1 MADRRDGPRRL
12 PRAPLRSRGRRR
24 WVVLI
29 AAAGMWLLFLRST
42 DSVTVATVMWLMLA
56 TAVGLGLMALRWL
69 GFDRDHPWVQRMG
82 ERPWRDGREVLQ
94 LALRHLPEVFI
105 VTPSGSLLAPNAL
118 EVLMNPDDFASLIEV
133 MDQSLIDSWAS
144 EAYQSCIGEHAAR
157 LGGDGPVMIR
167 VASDPDVLAG
177 RYRLRQG
184 RLVGAAHAV
193 SAGPAG
199 PAQEAGVGYA
209 AGVVQAAGAGYPA
222 GAVQAGRTGYATDA
236 GRAPGA
242 GYAVDGVRAA
252 GAGSVPGAGSAADA
266 GSAAAGGF
274 GFRAAEARTFQA
286 SDGRTLDSGDGGP
299 HMDGGARALPT
310 DLLTVGAV
318 SAVPLLRL
326 VTGGSAAETRLS
338 GARAGRGTAVELL
351 LPEEP
356 TVSRVHAKFVF
367 REGQWRVTGLGRN
380 GLMVNEMP
388 VRGEQAVRDGDLIH
402 WGNQPGAL
410 VSRVQIGPA

>member
-1 MADRRDGPRRL
+1 MA
-12 PRAPLRSRGRRR
+12 
-24 WVVLI
+24 VI
-29 AAAGMWLLFLRST
+29 WLLFLRGT
-42 DSVTVATVMWLMLA
+42 ASVTAA
-56 TAVGLGLMALRWL
+56 TAMLLLLGIAIGLGLMALRWL
-69 GFDRDHPWVQRMG
+69 GVDRDHPWVQRIS

-118 EVLMNPDDFASLIEV
+118 EVLMNPDDFASLTEV
-133 MDQSLIDSWAS
+133 MDQGLIDSWAC

-157 LGGDGPVMIR
+157 LGGDGPVTVR

-184 RLVGAAHAV
+184 RLVGTAHAV

-199 PAQEAGVGYA
+199 AAQAVGAVPA
-209 AGVVQAAGAGYPA
+209 AG
-222 GAVQAGRTGYATDA
+222 
-236 GRAPGA
+236 
-242 GYAVDGVRAA
+242 
-252 GAGSVPGAGSAADA
+252 
-266 GSAAAGGF
+266 GGF

-286 SDGRTLDSGDGGP
+286 SDGRTLDSGDGRP
-299 HMDGGARALPT
+299 RIDGDGARALPT

-318 SAVPLLRL
+318 ASVPLLRL
-326 VTGGSAAETRLS
+326 VTGASAAETRIS

-367 REGQWRVTGLGRN
+367 RDGQWRVTGLGRN
-380 GLMVNEMP
+380 GLMVNEIP
-388 VRGEQAVRDGDLIH
+388 VRGEQVVSDGDLIR
-402 WGNQPGAL
+402 WGGQPGAL

>member
-1 MADRRDGPRRL
+1 
-12 PRAPLRSRGRRR
+12 
-24 WVVLI
+24 
-29 AAAGMWLLFLRST
+29 
-42 DSVTVATVMWLMLA
+42 
-56 TAVGLGLMALRWL
+56 
-69 GFDRDHPWVQRMG
+69 MG

-118 EVLMNPDDFASLIEV
+118 EVLMNPDDFTSLTEV
-133 MDQSLIDSWAS
+133 MDQSLIDSWAC
-144 EAYQSCIGEHAAR
+144 EAYESCIGELAAR
-157 LGGDGPVMIR
+157 LGGDGPVTVR

-184 RLVGAAHAV
+184 RLAGAAHAV
-193 SAGPAG
+193 SAGPVNV
-199 PAQEAGVGYA
+199 AQEAA
-209 AGVVQAAGAGYPA
+209 ARYVSGAGQAAG
-222 GAVQAGRTGYATDA
+222 TGY
-236 GRAPGA
+236 
-242 GYAVDGVRAA
+242 VA
-252 GAGSVPGAGSAADA
+252 GAGQAGGTGYVAGARQAAGTGYGAGA
-266 GSAAAGGF
+266 GQAVGAWHAVGAGHAAAGGF

-286 SDGRTLDSGDGGP
+286 SDGRTLDPGDDGP
-299 HMDGGARALPT
+299 RIGRGGARALPT

-318 SAVPLLRL
+318 SSVPLLRL

-367 REGQWRVTGLGRN
+367 RDGQWRVTGLGRN
-380 GLMVNEMP
+380 GLMVNELL
-388 VRGEQAVRDGDLIH
+388 VQGEQVIRDGDLIR

-410 VSRVQIGPA
+410 VSRVQVGPA

>member
-12 PRAPLRSRGRRR
+12 PRAPLRSRSRRR

-29 AAAGMWLLFLRST
+29 GAAGMWLLFLRGT
-42 DSVTVATVMWLMLA
+42 DSLAVATVMLLMLA

-69 GFDRDHPWVQRMG
+69 GVDRDHPWVQRMG

-118 EVLMNPDDFASLIEV
+118 EVLMNPDDFASLTEV
-133 MDQSLIDSWAS
+133 MDQSLIDSWAC

-157 LGGDGPVMIR
+157 LGGDGPVVVR

-184 RLVGAAHAV
+184 RLVGAALEAGARDAAGGV
-193 SAGPAG
+193 GAGGPGYATGPVRAGGPGLAAGPA
-199 PAQEAGVGYA
+199 
-209 AGVVQAAGAGYPA
+209 
-222 GAVQAGRTGYATDA
+222 R
-236 GRAPGA
+236 
-242 GYAVDGVRAA
+242 
-252 GAGSVPGAGSAADA
+252 ADA
-266 GSAAAGGF
+266 GPPAGGF

-299 HMDGGARALPT
+299 HIAGGGARALPT
-310 DLLTVGAV
+310 DLLTVGPV

-326 VTGGSAAETRLS
+326 VTGGSAAETRVS
-338 GARAGRGTAVELL
+338 GARAGRGAAVELL

-356 TVSRVHAKFVF
+356 TVSRVHATFAF
-367 REGQWRVTGLGRN
+367 RAGRWWVTGLGRN

-388 VRGEQAVRDGDLIH
+388 ARGEQVVRDGDLIR

-410 VSRVQIGPA
+410 VSRVQIVPV

>member
-1 MADRRDGPRRL
+1 M
-12 PRAPLRSRGRRR
+12 R
-24 WVVLI
+24 WVVLVGV
-29 AAAGMWLLFLRST
+29 AGMWLLFLRGTGSL
-42 DSVTVATVMWLMLA
+42 TVATVMLLMLA
-56 TAVGLGLMALRWL
+56 TAIGLGLAALRWL

-105 VTPSGSLLAPNAL
+105 MTPSGSLLAPNAL
-118 EVLMNPDDFASLIEV
+118 EVLMNPDDFASLTEV
-133 MDQSLIDSWAS
+133 MDESLIDSWAC

-157 LGGDGPVMIR
+157 LGGDGPVMVR
-167 VASDPDVLAG
+167 VASDPEVLAG

-193 SAGPAG
+193 SGVPAG
-199 PAQEAGVGYA
+199 AAQA
-209 AGVVQAAGAGYPA
+209 AVADNAAGAAQAAAAENVA
-222 GAVQAGRTGYATDA
+222 G
-236 GRAPGA
+236 P
-242 GYAVDGVRAA
+242 VRAA
-252 GAGSVPGAGSAADA
+252 GAAP
-266 GSAAAGGF
+266 AAAGGF

-299 HMDGGARALPT
+299 PMGGGGARALPT

-318 SAVPLLRL
+318 SSVPLLRL
-326 VTGGSAAETRLS
+326 VTGGSAAETRVS

-367 REGQWRVTGLGRN
+367 RDGQWRVTGLGRN

-388 VRGEQAVRDGDLIH
+388 ARSEQVVRDGDLIR
-402 WGNQPGAL
+402 WGNQPGAV

>member
-1 MADRRDGPRRL
+1 MADRRDGPRRP

-29 AAAGMWLLFLRST
+29 GVAGMWLLLLRGT
-42 DSVTVATVMWLMLA
+42 GSVTVATVMLLMLA
-56 TAVGLGLMALRWL
+56 TAAGLGLMALRWL
-69 GFDRDHPWVQRMG
+69 GVDRDHPWIQRMG

-105 VTPSGSLLAPNAL
+105 ITPSGSLLAPNAL
-118 EVLMNPDDFASLIEV
+118 EVLMHPDDFASLTGV
-133 MDQSLIDSWAS
+133 MDQSLIDSWAG
-144 EAYQSCIGEHAAR
+144 EAYQSCIDEHGAR
-157 LGGDGPVMIR
+157 PGGDGPIMVR

-184 RLVGAAHAV
+184 RLVGAQHAATV
-193 SAGPAG
+193 VPAG
-199 PAQEAGVGYA
+199 AGQVAGAGYA
-209 AGVVQAAGAGYPA
+209 AGAGQMMGAGYPA
-222 GAVQAGRTGYATDA
+222 GAG
-236 GRAPGA
+236 P
-242 GYAVDGVRAA
+242 
-252 GAGSVPGAGSAADA
+252 
-266 GSAAAGGF
+266 AAAGGF

-286 SDGRTLDSGDGGP
+286 SDGRTLDSGDGGLRV
-299 HMDGGARALPT
+299 GGARALPT

-318 SAVPLLRL
+318 STAPLLRL
-326 VTGGSAAETRLS
+326 VTGGSAAETRVS

-356 TVSRVHAKFVF
+356 TVSRVHAKFIF
-367 REGQWRVTGLGRN
+367 RDGQWRVTGLGRN

-388 VRGEQAVRDGDLIH
+388 VRDGQVVRDGDLIR

-410 VSRVQIGPA
+410 VSRVQVGPA

>member
-29 AAAGMWLLFLRST
+29 GAAATWLLFLRGT
-42 DSVTVATVMWLMLA
+42 DSVTVATVMLVMLA
-56 TAVGLGLMALRWL
+56 IAVGLGLMALRWL

-118 EVLMNPDDFASLIEV
+118 EVIMNPDDFASLTEV
-133 MDQSLIDSWAS
+133 MDQSLIDSWAC

-157 LGGDGPVMIR
+157 LGGDGPVMVR

-193 SAGPAG
+193 SAPPAG
-199 PAQEAGVGYA
+199 AAQEAGAGYA
-209 AGVVQAAGAGYPA
+209 AGVVQAGGA
-222 GAVQAGRTGYATDA
+222 GYATDA
-236 GRAPGA
+236 GQPGEA
-242 GYAVDGVRAA
+242 GYAVGAVRAARAGPAASAGPAA
-252 GAGSVPGAGSAADA
+252 GAGSGPAAGAGA
-266 GSAAAGGF
+266 AAAGGF

-286 SDGRTLDSGDGGP
+286 SDGRTLDAGDGGP
-299 HMDGGARALPT
+299 HIDGGGARALPT

-367 REGQWRVTGLGRN
+367 RNSQWRVTGLGRN
-380 GLMVNEMP
+380 GLMVNETP
-388 VRGEQAVRDGDLIH
+388 VRGEQVVRDGDLIH

>member
-29 AAAGMWLLFLRST
+29 GVAGMWLLFLRGT
-42 DSVTVATVMWLMLA
+42 GSVAVSTVMLLMLA
-56 TAVGLGLMALRWL
+56 TAIGLGLMALRWL
-69 GFDRDHPWVQRMG
+69 GVDRDHPWVQRMG

-105 VTPSGSLLAPNAL
+105 VTPSGSLLAPNAV
-118 EVLMNPDDFASLIEV
+118 EVLMNPDDFASLTEV
-133 MDQSLIDSWAS
+133 MDQSLIDSWAC
-144 EAYQSCIGEHAAR
+144 EAYQSCIGEHAAH
-157 LGGDGPVMIR
+157 LGGDGPVMVR

-184 RLVGAAHAV
+184 RLAGAAKAMSAV
-193 SAGPAG
+193 SGDAAQGRAEYVAGAAQGRAG
-199 PAQEAGVGYA
+199 YVAGA
-209 AGVVQAAGAGYPA
+209 VQGGGAGYVA
-222 GAVQAGRTGYATDA
+222 GAVQAG
-236 GRAPGA
+236 GA
-242 GYAVDGVRAA
+242 GHTAGAVRVA
-252 GAGSVPGAGSAADA
+252 GAGQ
-266 GSAAAGGF
+266 AAAGGF

-299 HMDGGARALPT
+299 HPDGGSARALPT
-310 DLLTVGAV
+310 DLLTVSAV

-367 REGQWRVTGLGRN
+367 RDGQWWVTGLGRN
-380 GLMVNEMP
+380 GLMVNELP
-388 VRGEQAVRDGDLIH
+388 VRGEQVVRDSDLIR

-410 VSRVQIGPA
+410 VSRVQIGPV

>member
-1 MADRRDGPRRL
+1 
-12 PRAPLRSRGRRR
+12 
-24 WVVLI
+24 
-29 AAAGMWLLFLRST
+29 MWLLFLRGT
-42 DSVTVATVMWLMLA
+42 DSVTVATVMLLMLA
-56 TAVGLGLMALRWL
+56 TAVGLGLLALRWV
-69 GFDRDHPWVQRMG
+69 GVDRDHPWVQRMG

-118 EVLMNPDDFASLIEV
+118 EVLMNPDDFASLTEV
-133 MDQSLIDSWAS
+133 MDQNLIDSWAC
-144 EAYQSCIGEHAAR
+144 EAYQSCIVEHAAR
-157 LGGDGPVMIR
+157 LGGDGPVMVR

-184 RLVGAAHAV
+184 RLVGAGPAVSAAHAV
-193 SAGPAG
+193 SATPAG
-199 PAQEAGVGYA
+199 A
-209 AGVVQAAGAGYPA
+209 AQAAGAGYAVGAWPVVPVA
-222 GAVQAGRTGYATDA
+222 GPTESDAV
-236 GRAPGA
+236 GA
-242 GYAVDGVRAA
+242 G
-252 GAGSVPGAGSAADA
+252 P
-266 GSAAAGGF
+266 AAAGGF
-274 GFRAAEARTFQA
+274 GFPAAEARTFQA
-286 SDGRTLDSGDGGP
+286 SDGRTLDSGDDAPRIGG
-299 HMDGGARALPT
+299 GGARALPT

-318 SAVPLLRL
+318 SGVPLLRL

-367 REGQWRVTGLGRN
+367 RDDQWRVTGLGRN

-388 VRGEQAVRDGDLIH
+388 VRGEHVVRDGDVIR

-410 VSRVQIGPA
+410 ESRIQIGPA

>member
-1 MADRRDGPRRL
+1 
-12 PRAPLRSRGRRR
+12 
-24 WVVLI
+24 
-29 AAAGMWLLFLRST
+29 
-42 DSVTVATVMWLMLA
+42 
-56 TAVGLGLMALRWL
+56 
-69 GFDRDHPWVQRMG
+69 
-82 ERPWRDGREVLQ
+82 
-94 LALRHLPEVFI
+94 LPEVFI

-118 EVLMNPDDFASLIEV
+118 EVLMNPDDFAALAEV
-133 MDQSLIDSWAS
+133 MDQSLIDSWAC

-157 LGGDGPVMIR
+157 LGGDGPVTVR

-184 RLVGAAHAV
+184 RLVGAAHVV
-193 SAGPAG
+193 SAVPAG
-199 PAQEAGVGYA
+199 TAQET
-209 AGVVQAAGAGYPA
+209 GAGYAA
-222 GAVQAGRTGYATDA
+222 GAVQAGEA
-236 GRAPGA
+236 GH
-242 GYAVDGVRAA
+242 AA
-252 GAGSVPGAGSAADA
+252 GAAHGGRTDY
-266 GSAAAGGF
+266 AAGAVQAAGAVPAAPAGF

-299 HMDGGARALPT
+299 RFDDGGARALPT

-367 REGQWRVTGLGRN
+367 RDGQWRVTGLGRN

-388 VRGEQAVRDGDLIH
+388 VRGEQVVRDGDLIR
-402 WGNQPGAL
+402 WGNQSGAL
-410 VSRVQIGPA
+410 VSQVQIGPA

>member
-1 MADRRDGPRRL
+1 
-12 PRAPLRSRGRRR
+12 
-24 WVVLI
+24 
-29 AAAGMWLLFLRST
+29 
-42 DSVTVATVMWLMLA
+42 MLA
-56 TAVGLGLMALRWL
+56 TAIGLGLMALRWL
-69 GFDRDHPWVQRMG
+69 GVDRDHPWVQRMG

-105 VTPSGSLLAPNAL
+105 VTPSGSLLAPNAV
-118 EVLMNPDDFASLIEV
+118 EVFMNPDDFASLTEV
-133 MDQSLIDSWAS
+133 MDQSLIDSWAC
-144 EAYQSCIGEHAAR
+144 EAYQSCIGEHAAH
-157 LGGDGPVMIR
+157 LGGAGPVMVR

-184 RLVGAAHAV
+184 RLAGAAQAMSAV
-193 SAGPAG
+193 SGDAPQGR
-199 PAQEAGVGYA
+199 
-209 AGVVQAAGAGYPA
+209 AGYVA
-222 GAVQAGRTGYATDA
+222 GAVQAG
-236 GRAPGA
+236 GA
-242 GYAVDGVRAA
+242 GYAAGAVRVA
-252 GAGSVPGAGSAADA
+252 GAGP
-266 GSAAAGGF
+266 AAAGGF

-299 HMDGGARALPT
+299 HTEGGSARALPT
-310 DLLTVGAV
+310 DLLTVSAV

-326 VTGGSAAETRLS
+326 VTGGSAAEMRLS

-367 REGQWRVTGLGRN
+367 RDGQWWVTGLGRN

-388 VRGEQAVRDGDLIH
+388 VRGEQVVRDSDLIR

-410 VSRVQIGPA
+410 VSRVQIGPV

>member
-29 AAAGMWLLFLRST
+29 GVAGMWLLFLRGT
-42 DSVTVATVMWLMLA
+42 GSVAVATVMLLMLA
-56 TAVGLGLMALRWL
+56 TAIGLGLMALRWL
-69 GFDRDHPWVQRMG
+69 GVDRDHPWVQRMG

-105 VTPSGSLLAPNAL
+105 VTPSGSLLAPNAV
-118 EVLMNPDDFASLIEV
+118 EVLMNPDDFASLTEV
-133 MDQSLIDSWAS
+133 MDQSLIDSWAC
-144 EAYQSCIGEHAAR
+144 EAYQSCIGEHAAH
-157 LGGDGPVMIR
+157 LGGDGPVMVR

-184 RLVGAAHAV
+184 RLAGAAQAMSAV
-193 SAGPAG
+193 SGDA
-199 PAQEAGVGYA
+199 AQGR
-209 AGVVQAAGAGYPA
+209 AGYVA
-222 GAVQAGRTGYATDA
+222 GAVQAG
-236 GRAPGA
+236 GA
-242 GYAVDGVRAA
+242 EYAA
-252 GAGSVPGAGSAADA
+252 GAVRVAGAGP
-266 GSAAAGGF
+266 AAAGGF

-299 HMDGGARALPT
+299 HTDGGSARALPT
-310 DLLTVGAV
+310 DLLTVSAV

-367 REGQWRVTGLGRN
+367 RDGQWWVTGLGRN

-388 VRGEQAVRDGDLIH
+388 VRGEQVVRDSDLIR

-410 VSRVQIGPA
+410 VSRVQIGPV

>member
-1 MADRRDGPRRL
+1 VA
-12 PRAPLRSRGRRR
+12 
-24 WVVLI
+24 VI
-29 AAAGMWLLFLRST
+29 WLLFLRGTGSL
-42 DSVTVATVMWLMLA
+42 TVATVMLVMLA
-56 TAVGLGLMALRWL
+56 TALGLGLIALRWL
-69 GFDRDHPWVQRMG
+69 GVDRDHPWVQRMG

-118 EVLMNPDDFASLIEV
+118 EVLMNPDDFDSLTEV
-133 MDQSLIDSWAS
+133 MDQGLIDSWAC

-157 LGGDGPVMIR
+157 LGGDGPVVVR

-184 RLVGAAHAV
+184 RLVGAA
-193 SAGPAG
+193 
-199 PAQEAGVGYA
+199 QETRV
-209 AGVVQAAGAGYPA
+209 GYPA
-222 GAVQAGRTGYATDA
+222 DAVH
-236 GRAPGA
+236 P
-242 GYAVDGVRAA
+242 
-252 GAGSVPGAGSAADA
+252 
-266 GSAAAGGF
+266 AGGF
-274 GFRAAEARTFQA
+274 GFRAAEAGTFQA
-286 SDGRTLDSGDGGP
+286 SDGRTLDSRDGGP
-299 HMDGGARALPT
+299 HTDGGGARALPT
-310 DLLTVGAV
+310 DLLTVGAA
-318 SAVPLLRL
+318 STVPLLRL

-367 REGQWRVTGLGRN
+367 RDGQWRVTGLGRN

-388 VRGEQAVRDGDLIH
+388 VRGEQVVRDGDLIC

>member
-1 MADRRDGPRRL
+1 
-12 PRAPLRSRGRRR
+12 
-24 WVVLI
+24 
-29 AAAGMWLLFLRST
+29 MWLAFLRAT
-42 DSVTVATVMWLMLA
+42 DSMIVATVMSVMLA
-56 TAVGLGLMALRWL
+56 TAVGLSLMALRWL

-118 EVLMNPDDFASLIEV
+118 DVLMNPDDFASLTEV
-133 MDQSLIDSWAS
+133 MDQSLIDSWAC

-157 LGGDGPVMIR
+157 LGGDGPVMVR

-199 PAQEAGVGYA
+199 GRREAGYA
-209 AGVVQAAGAGYPA
+209 A
-222 GAVQAGRTGYATDA
+222 GAVQAGGIGYATDA
-236 GRAPGA
+236 GQAGGA
-242 GYAVDGVRAA
+242 GYAA
-252 GAGSVPGAGSAADA
+252 GA
-266 GSAAAGGF
+266 GSAAAGGL

-286 SDGRTLDSGDGGP
+286 SDGRTLDSADGEP
-299 HMDGGARALPT
+299 HIGGGARALPT

-338 GARAGRGTAVELL
+338 GARAGRGSAVELL

-388 VRGEQAVRDGDLIH
+388 VRGEQVVRDGDSIH
-402 WGNQPGAL
+402 WGSQPGAL

>member
-29 AAAGMWLLFLRST
+29 GVAGMWLLFLRGT
-42 DSVTVATVMWLMLA
+42 GSVAVATVMLLMLA
-56 TAVGLGLMALRWL
+56 TAIGLGLMALRWL
-69 GFDRDHPWVQRMG
+69 GVDRDHPWVQRMG

-105 VTPSGSLLAPNAL
+105 VTPSGSLLAPNAV
-118 EVLMNPDDFASLIEV
+118 EVLMNPDDFASLTEV
-133 MDQSLIDSWAS
+133 MDQSLIDSWAC
-144 EAYQSCIGEHAAR
+144 EAYQSCIGEHAAH
-157 LGGDGPVMIR
+157 LGGDGPVMVR

-184 RLVGAAHAV
+184 RLAGAAQAMSAV
-193 SAGPAG
+193 SGDA
-199 PAQEAGVGYA
+199 AQGR
-209 AGVVQAAGAGYPA
+209 AGYVA
-222 GAVQAGRTGYATDA
+222 GAVQAG
-236 GRAPGA
+236 GA
-242 GYAVDGVRAA
+242 GHAA
-252 GAGSVPGAGSAADA
+252 GAVRVAGAGP
-266 GSAAAGGF
+266 AAAGGL

-299 HMDGGARALPT
+299 HTDGGGARALPT
-310 DLLTVGAV
+310 DLLTVSAV

-367 REGQWRVTGLGRN
+367 RDGQWWVTGLGRN

-388 VRGEQAVRDGDLIH
+388 VRGEQVVRDSDLIR

-410 VSRVQIGPA
+410 VSRVQIGPV

>member
-1 MADRRDGPRRL
+1 
-12 PRAPLRSRGRRR
+12 
-24 WVVLI
+24 
-29 AAAGMWLLFLRST
+29 MWLLFLRGTGSL
-42 DSVTVATVMWLMLA
+42 TVATVMLLMLA
-56 TAVGLGLMALRWL
+56 TAVGLGLIALRWL
-69 GFDRDHPWVQRMG
+69 GVDRDHPWVQRMG

-118 EVLMNPDDFASLIEV
+118 EVLMNPDDFAALTEV
-133 MDQSLIDSWAS
+133 MDQSLIDSWAC
-144 EAYQSCIGEHAAR
+144 EAYQSCIAEHAAR
-157 LGGDGPVMIR
+157 LGGDGPVTVR

-193 SAGPAG
+193 NATPVGAAQKAGASAVGPGGSGYGADPVRAG
-199 PAQEAGVGYA
+199 GPGYA
-209 AGVVQAAGAGYPA
+209 TGPVRAHAGYP
-222 GAVQAGRTGYATDA
+222 TG
-236 GRAPGA
+236 P
-242 GYAVDGVRAA
+242 VR
-252 GAGSVPGAGSAADA
+252 ADA
-266 GSAAAGGF
+266 GPAAGGF

-286 SDGRTLDSGDGGP
+286 SDGRTLDSGDGGARIAG
-299 HMDGGARALPT
+299 GGARALPT

-326 VTGGSAAETRLS
+326 VTGGSAAETRVS
-338 GARAGRGTAVELL
+338 GARAGRGAAVELL

-356 TVSRVHAKFVF
+356 TVSRVHATFAF
-367 REGQWRVTGLGRN
+367 RAGQWWVTGLGRN

-388 VRGEQAVRDGDLIH
+388 ARGEQVVRDGDLIR

-410 VSRVQIGPA
+410 VSRVQIVPA

>member
-29 AAAGMWLLFLRST
+29 GVAGMWLLFLRGT
-42 DSVTVATVMWLMLA
+42 GSVAVATVMLLMLA
-56 TAVGLGLMALRWL
+56 TAIGLGLMALRWL
-69 GFDRDHPWVQRMG
+69 GVDRDHPWVQRMG

-105 VTPSGSLLAPNAL
+105 VTPSGSLLAPNAV
-118 EVLMNPDDFASLIEV
+118 EVLMNPDDFASLTEV
-133 MDQSLIDSWAS
+133 MDQSLIDSWAC
-144 EAYQSCIGEHAAR
+144 EAYQSCIGEHAAH
-157 LGGDGPVMIR
+157 LGGDGPVMVR

-184 RLVGAAHAV
+184 RLAGAAQAMSAV
-193 SAGPAG
+193 SGDA
-199 PAQEAGVGYA
+199 AQGR
-209 AGVVQAAGAGYPA
+209 AGYVA
-222 GAVQAGRTGYATDA
+222 GAVQAG
-236 GRAPGA
+236 GA
-242 GYAVDGVRAA
+242 GYAAGAVRVA
-252 GAGSVPGAGSAADA
+252 GAGP
-266 GSAAAGGF
+266 AAAGGF

-299 HMDGGARALPT
+299 HTDGGSARALPT
-310 DLLTVGAV
+310 DLLTVSAV

-367 REGQWRVTGLGRN
+367 RDGQWWVTGLGRN

-388 VRGEQAVRDGDLIH
+388 VRGEQVVRDGDLIR

-410 VSRVQIGPA
+410 VSRVQIGPV

>member
-29 AAAGMWLLFLRST
+29 GVAGMWLLFLRGT
-42 DSVTVATVMWLMLA
+42 GSVAVATVMLLMLA
-56 TAVGLGLMALRWL
+56 TAIGLGLMALRWL
-69 GFDRDHPWVQRMG
+69 GVDRDHPWVQRMG

-105 VTPSGSLLAPNAL
+105 VTPSGSLLAPNAV
-118 EVLMNPDDFASLIEV
+118 EVLMNPDDFASLTEV
-133 MDQSLIDSWAS
+133 MDQSLIDSWAC
-144 EAYQSCIGEHAAR
+144 EAYQSCIGEHAAH
-157 LGGDGPVMIR
+157 LGGDGPVMVR

-184 RLVGAAHAV
+184 RLAGAAQAMSGV
-193 SAGPAG
+193 SGDA
-199 PAQEAGVGYA
+199 AQGRPGY
-209 AGVVQAAGAGYPA
+209 VA
-222 GAVQAGRTGYATDA
+222 GAVQAG
-236 GRAPGA
+236 GA
-242 GYAVDGVRAA
+242 GYAAGAVRVA
-252 GAGSVPGAGSAADA
+252 GAGP
-266 GSAAAGGF
+266 AAAGGF

-299 HMDGGARALPT
+299 HTDGGSARALPT
-310 DLLTVGAV
+310 DLLTVSAV

-367 REGQWRVTGLGRN
+367 RDGQWWVTGLGRN

-388 VRGEQAVRDGDLIH
+388 VRGEQVVRDSDLIR

-410 VSRVQIGPA
+410 VSRVQIGPV

>member
-1 MADRRDGPRRL
+1 MLRILARRAGQTGARPALRDGAVMADRRDGPRRL

-29 AAAGMWLLFLRST
+29 GVAVMWLLFLRGT
-42 DSVTVATVMWLMLA
+42 GSVTVATVMLVMLA
-56 TAVGLGLMALRWL
+56 TAIGLGLIALRWL
-69 GFDRDHPWVQRMG
+69 GVDRDHPWVQRMG

-118 EVLMNPDDFASLIEV
+118 EVLMNPDDFASLTEV
-133 MDQSLIDSWAS
+133 MDQGLIDSWAC

-157 LGGDGPVMIR
+157 LGGDGPVTVR

-199 PAQEAGVGYA
+199 AAQAVGAVPA
-209 AGVVQAAGAGYPA
+209 AG
-222 GAVQAGRTGYATDA
+222 
-236 GRAPGA
+236 
-242 GYAVDGVRAA
+242 
-252 GAGSVPGAGSAADA
+252 
-266 GSAAAGGF
+266 GGF

-286 SDGRTLDSGDGGP
+286 SDGRTLDSGDGRP
-299 HMDGGARALPT
+299 RIDGDGARALPT

-318 SAVPLLRL
+318 ASVPLLRL
-326 VTGGSAAETRLS
+326 VTGASAAETRIS

-367 REGQWRVTGLGRN
+367 RDGQWRVTGLGRN
-380 GLMVNEMP
+380 GLMVNEIP
-388 VRGEQAVRDGDLIH
+388 VRGEQVVRDGDLIR
-402 WGNQPGAL
+402 WGGQPGAL